1 MTSGPS
7 PNGFEGLAAL
17 ATSRHFT
24 AGAALFHAGDPSDW
38 VVLVTRGRVKIVDQ
52 TADGREVLLAVR
64 GPGELIGELSAIDGE
79 PRSASAVAM
88 DPVEVQMINAAGFH
102 GYLEAHPVAAVALLR
117 LVTVRLR
124 DADRK
129 RVEYSSH
136 DVLGRVARRLLEL
149 AQEYGEPA
157 GTGVRITLPIS
168 QDELASYTAS
178 SREAVAKALRSLR
191 DRRVITTDR
200 RAITVVDV
208 EALRMRAG

>member
-1 MTSGPS
+1 LSTGPPHPFGDLGASAVSRRFSSG
-7 PNGFEGLAAL
+7 
-17 ATSRHFT
+17 T
-24 AGAALFHAGDPSDW
+24 ALFHAGDPSDW
-38 VVLVTRGRVKIVDQ
+38 VALVMRGRVKIVET
-52 TADGREVLLAVR
+52 TADSREVLLAIR
-64 GPGELIGELSAIDGE
+64 GPGQLIGELSAIDGQ

-88 DPVEVQMINAAGFH
+88 DDVEVQLVGAAGFH
-102 GYLEAHPVAAVALLR
+102 SYLEANPAAAVALLR

-149 AQEYGEPA
+149 AEEYGEPDGA
-157 GTGVRITLPIS
+157 GVRITLPLS

-178 SREAVAKALRSLR
+178 SREAVAKALRTLR

-200 RAITVVDV
+200 RAITVVDLD
-208 EALRMRAG
+208 ALRSRAG

>member
-1 MTSGPS
+1 MSTGPPHPFGDLGASAVSRRFSSG
-7 PNGFEGLAAL
+7 
-17 ATSRHFT
+17 T
-24 AGAALFHAGDPSDW
+24 ALFHAGDPSDW
-38 VVLVTRGRVKIVDQ
+38 VALVMRGRVKIVET
-52 TADGREVLLAVR
+52 TADSREVLLAIR
-64 GPGELIGELSAIDGE
+64 GPGQLIGELSAIDGQ

-88 DPVEVQMINAAGFH
+88 DDVEVQLVGAAGFH
-102 GYLEAHPVAAVALLR
+102 SYLEANPAAAVALLR

-149 AQEYGEPA
+149 AEEYGEPDGA
-157 GTGVRITLPIS
+157 GVRITLPLS

-178 SREAVAKALRSLR
+178 SREAVAKALRTLR

-200 RAITVVDV
+200 RAITVVDLD
-208 EALRMRAG
+208 ALRSRAG